1 MPFFHTPNFVLI
13 SVGTRPNYSARI
25 VLRYLGA
32 NASASQASRI
42 RGEVGMRRFH
52 LLGSIIVVA
61 SLLAGCAEWQYGVNS
76 LNTLRLQV
84 GMSRD
89 EVITTMGKPQ
99 IRESYGKT
107 EFLIY
112 RTDFPASSGTADF
125 TPVAVVN
132 GKVTGWGRD
141 FYDETRKKRV
151 QVSANKKQQSGPE
164 NPQ

>member
-1 MPFFHTPNFVLI
+1 M
-13 SVGTRPNYSARI
+13 
-25 VLRYLGA
+25 
-32 NASASQASRI
+32 
-42 RGEVGMRRFH
+42 
-52 LLGSIIVVA
+52 GSIVAVA
-61 SLLAGCAEWQYGVNS
+61 SLLASCAEMQYGVNS
-76 LNTLRLQV
+76 FNTLRLQV

-89 EVITTMGKPQ
+89 EVIATMGKPQ

-125 TPVAVVN
+125 TPVGVVN

-141 FYDETRKKRV
+141 YYDETRKKRV
-151 QVSANKKQQSGPE
+151 QVSANKKQQPGPE

>member
-1 MPFFHTPNFVLI
+1 
-13 SVGTRPNYSARI
+13 
-25 VLRYLGA
+25 
-32 NASASQASRI
+32 
-42 RGEVGMRRFH
+42 MRRFH
-52 LLGSIIVVA
+52 LMGIIIVA
-61 SLLAGCAEWQYGVNS
+61 SSLLAGCAEMQYGMNS
-76 LNTLRLQV
+76 FNTLRLQV

-89 EVITTMGKPQ
+89 EVIATMGKPQ

-125 TPVAVVN
+125 TPVAIMN

>member
-1 MPFFHTPNFVLI
+1 
-13 SVGTRPNYSARI
+13 
-25 VLRYLGA
+25 
-32 NASASQASRI
+32 
-42 RGEVGMRRFH
+42 MRRLH
-52 LLGSIIVVA
+52 LMGSMIVAA
-61 SLLAGCAEWQYGVNS
+61 SLLASCAEWQYGVNS
-76 LNTLRLQV
+76 FNTLRLHV

-125 TPVAVVN
+125 TPVAIVS
-132 GKVTGWGRD
+132 GKVSGWERD